1 MVVDRPRGLFGD
13 FELNRPARLSLND
26 GGAVSDP
33 ATGAD
38 VVDLQPHEVTASE
51 LAIDGEIEQGK
62 VARSVLEL
70 EPDPDCPDILRFQ
83 RSLLPGKS
91 SLVPGNVPR
100 KER

>member
-1 MVVDRPRGLFGD
+1 LKLWSVGNFKLDRSACLP
-13 FELNRPARLSLND
+13 LND
-26 GGAVSDP
+26 GSAISDP
-33 ATGAD
+33 AAGAD
-38 VVDLQPHEVTASE
+38 IVDLWADEIAASE
-51 LAIDGEIEQGK
+51 LAIDCEIEQGK